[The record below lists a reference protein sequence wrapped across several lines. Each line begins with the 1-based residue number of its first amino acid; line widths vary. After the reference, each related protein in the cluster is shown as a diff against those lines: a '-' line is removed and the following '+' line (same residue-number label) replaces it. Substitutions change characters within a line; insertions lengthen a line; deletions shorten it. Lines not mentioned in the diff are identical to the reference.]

1 MKNFKF
7 RLQSVLEQR
16 ERRET
21 QAKQTY
27 SESQAAFQR
36 GEKLLSEM
44 REVRQALLDELCRRR
59 EGVFDAFET
68 RMYHDYMQV
77 ILRAIG
83 EQEVYVRDLASSC
96 EAQKLHLMGTS
107 RDRQALVSVRDR
119 HQQAHALLCS
129 GRNRASWT
137 NWRQRASI
145 SSSARMKDKKPS
157 GPQ

>member
-21 QAKQTY
+21 SGKTNVFA
-27 SESQAAFQR
+27 ESQAAFQS

-77 ILRAIG
+77 ITASIG

-96 EAQKLHLMGTS
+96 EAQKLHLIGTS

-119 HQQAHALLCS
+119 HQQAHAPPGAAAGT
-129 GRNRASWT
+129 GRPGRTGDNAL
-137 NWRQRASI
+137 QFPA
-145 SSSARMKDKKPS
+145 AHE
-157 GPQ
+157 